1 MAAPSVDELLQCLK
15 DSHAT
20 SDAVSAAF
28 DPHDFVFN
36 KRGYQSVIR
45 INGCSI
51 LPPLVSLFHF
61 SYSFYII
68 SNYSE
73 LQKNKKWIKV

>member
-1 MAAPSVDELLQCLK
+1 MAAPGVDELLQCLK

-45 INGCSI
+45 INGCPI
-51 LPPLVSLFHF
+51 LPPLVSLLI
-61 SYSFYII
+61 SLITSISFLTI
-68 SNYSE
+68 
-73 LQKNKKWIKV
+73 LTK